1 MLVSDVTSRVRNTA
15 GDVNVLQFTDAMI
28 LQWINDGIRECAIT
42 NNLLQK
48 RATQAAVIGTSAYA
62 MPVDI
67 LRLHS
72 VKYEGEKLPLY
83 SLSEFEEFVGTKK
96 TTDTNKSTPV
106 VAYIWANQLN
116 LYPTPDQAGELVI
129 DYIYDP
135 PLLMVPGD
143 DLKNSLPVGYHSR
156 IVDYCLAQVALQ
168 DDNQNMYQIKME
180 EFRTG
185 VHNLKDQPEQNQDTY
200 PHMLVS
206 DRDSGEDYWEW

>member
-1 MLVSDVTSRVRNTA
+1 MLVSDVINRVRQIA
-15 GDVNVLQFTDAMI
+15 GDVNVLQFTDSLVI
-28 LQWINDGIRECAIT
+28 DWINDGIRECAVD

-48 RATQAAVIGTSAYA
+48 RATQAAVIGTAAYA
-62 MPVDI
+62 LPTDI

-83 SLSEFEEFVGTKK
+83 SLAEFEEFVGTKK
-96 TTDTNKSTPV
+96 TTDATQSTPV
-106 VAYIWANQLN
+106 AAYIWASQLN

-129 DYIYDP
+129 DYIFDP
-135 PLLMVPGD
+135 ALLDDSAD
-143 DLKNSLPVGYHSR
+143 DLKASLPVGYHSR

-185 VHNLKDQPEQNQDTY
+185 VHKLKDQPEQNQDVY
-200 PHMLVS
+200 PSMLVS

>member
-15 GDVNVLQFTDAMI
+15 GDINVLQFTDDMI
-28 LQWINDGIRECAIT
+28 LQWINDGIRECAVG

-48 RATQAAVIGTSAYA
+48 RATQAVVVGTGAYA
-62 MPVDI
+62 LPTDI

-83 SLSEFEEFVGTKK
+83 SLAEFEEFVGTQK
-96 TTDTNKSTPV
+96 TTDTTQSTPV
-106 VAYIWANQLN
+106 AAYVWANQLN
-116 LYPTPDQAGELVI
+116 LYPIPAAAGELVV

-135 PLLMVPGD
+135 VLLTAAGD
-143 DLKNSLPVGYHSR
+143 DLKDSLPVGYHSR

-168 DDNQNMYQIKME
+168 DDNQNMYQLKMD

-185 VHNLKDQPEQNQDTY
+185 VHNLKDQPEQNQDVY
-200 PHMLVS
+200 PYMMVS
-206 DRDSGEDYWEW
+206 DRDSGEDYFGW